1 MTSNLDVN
9 FPVDNVKVSKA
20 TQRAQN
26 TIIYNELSALQ
37 TVTGV
42 ASEEAFSD
50 TASLSQVRTEIL
62 KNAQKSSLPQDIAYG
77 NVVL

>member
-26 TIIYNELSALQ
+26 TIIYN
-37 TVTGV
+37 
-42 ASEEAFSD
+42 
-50 TASLSQVRTEIL
+50 ASLSQVRTEIL